1 MSKLHRSTS
10 VFVALFLVLAA
21 WAMPASAA
29 TQVTARSAGTKL
41 VGQATNTWGS
51 ATAAPMAKVW
61 TEALLPT
68 GWSRSQTRQTD
79 ARGGFVIP
87 LTYGTNTVGTTTYR
101 VGVAAP
107 GGTVYSE
114 PFKLVRTAP
123 SVTVYASSAG
133 TKPVHQATNT
143 WGTAQNAPNS
153 RAWTEVRLASGWSRS
168 QSRTTDRNGKFVIP
182 LTYNVHKAGP
192 TVYRVGVQK
201 AGRVYYSRPFTLTRV
216 APAKAQRVAPAKPA
230 PTVKKP
236 APKAPSKV
244 YYKNCAAVRAAGKA
258 PLYRGQPGYARHL
271 DRDGDGIACE
281 WSGR

>member
-1 MSKLHRSTS
+1 MPKLHRSTS
-10 VFVALFLVLAA
+10 LLVALFLIITA

-29 TQVTARSAGTKL
+29 TQVTAHSAGTKL
-41 VGQATNTWGS
+41 VGQATNAWGN
-51 ATAAPMAKVW
+51 ATEAPMATVW

-87 LTYGTNTVGTTTYR
+87 LTYGTNTVGATTYR

-107 GGTVYSE
+107 DGTVYSE
-114 PFKLVRTAP
+114 PFKLIRTAP

-143 WGTAQNAPNS
+143 WGTAKNAPNS
-153 RAWTEVRLASGWSRS
+153 RVWTEVRLASGWSRS
-168 QSRTTDRNGKFVIP
+168 QTRTTDRNGKFVIP

-258 PLYRGQPGYARHL
+258 PLYRGQPGYAKHL

-281 WSGR
+281 RSGR